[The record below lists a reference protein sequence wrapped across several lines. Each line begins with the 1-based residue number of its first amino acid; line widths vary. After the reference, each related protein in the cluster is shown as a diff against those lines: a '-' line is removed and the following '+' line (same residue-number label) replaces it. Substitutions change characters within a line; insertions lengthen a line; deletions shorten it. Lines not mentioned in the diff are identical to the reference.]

1 MLCGEYEHDEGSVF
15 IAKDKTIG
23 MLHQDD
29 AFNVIK
35 VGVETENV
43 KSPVNDTVLG
53 QMYAVFPELVEAE
66 MKLERLQHELDATP
80 AEDTDKLSR
89 LSNELNAVNN
99 RYIRD
104 GGLHYKSRCR
114 SILVNL
120 GFGEEYFNLPVSQMS
135 GGQRTRL
142 ALARLLS
149 RGTRYSHSRRADKPP
164 RHRNNGVA

>member
-1 MLCGEYEHDEGSVF
+1 MCIRDRLRMLCGEYEHDEGSVF

-80 AEDTDKLSR
+80 AEDTDKDVYKRQPASSR
-89 LSNELNAVNN
+89 VFL
-99 RYIRD
+99 
-104 GGLHYKSRCR
+104 
-114 SILVNL
+114 
-120 GFGEEYFNLPVSQMS
+120 
-135 GGQRTRL
+135 
-142 ALARLLS
+142 
-149 RGTRYSHSRRADKPP
+149 RYSLIL
-164 RHRNNGVA
+164 